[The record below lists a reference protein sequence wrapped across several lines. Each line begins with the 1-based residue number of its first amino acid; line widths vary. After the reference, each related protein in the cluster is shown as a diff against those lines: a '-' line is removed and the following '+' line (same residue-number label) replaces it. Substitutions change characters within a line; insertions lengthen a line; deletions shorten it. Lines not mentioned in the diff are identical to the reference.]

1 MDWSDV
7 GKAAAKA
14 APLLGTALLGPA
26 GGAIGALVAS
36 VFGVEAEPDKV
47 AAAIKADPEA
57 AIKLRQ
63 IENEHAREMKRMVI
77 EAETARLAQVNE
89 SLRAEIASNDKY
101 VRRMRPTYGYMLAL
115 TLVAQA
121 GIAIYVVGWRPEEI
135 GNLAT
140 LFNALAIPQTAAL
153 AVLGVYVKKRSDEKL
168 GEVSGGGL
176 LSSLFKDR
184 R

>member
-26 GGAIGALVAS
+26 GGAVGALIAS

-57 AIKLRQ
+57 AIKLQ
-63 IENEHAREMKRMVI
+63 QVQNEHEREMRRMVI

-89 SLRAEIASNDKY
+89 TYRTEIASGDKY
-101 VRRMRPTYGYMLAL
+101 VRRMRPTFGYIVAFSIFTQ
-115 TLVAQA
+115 TLIAVYTIGFRPAQ
-121 GIAIYVVGWRPEEI
+121 VSD
-135 GNLAT
+135 LST
-140 LFNALAIPQTAAL
+140 LYEAMAAPLSIAL
-153 AVLGVYVKKRSDEKL
+153 AVLGIYVKKRSDEKL

-176 LSSLFKDR
+176 LSGLFKK
-184 R
+184 